1 MLSNKRVPPYFLV
14 LTQIHCGL
22 YDVLLPPALGPT
34 HGPTLLSSS
43 AMRLPFYGYKEGK
56 KKVEQSLGGRK
67 HLDSRGH
74 LTNRN
79 STAHPPTTTTTT
91 TPAPPAPPHSAVR
104 TRARLPLRSPPIRGL
119 LIAPIKREPSP
130 ASPSRLPPP
139 PSIHPRAVRSSEKRR
154 GGGQSDGSDEAVR
167 VDAVVERD
175 EVRGGAGGGRRRVRD
190 RAARFLQRRAQG
202 PRPPRQEQ
210 SRAIC
215 KYVCRKNKPE
225 LLKDGDLKE
234 SAMVDVWLEVES
246 NQYTPALNPILFQC
260 LIRPMMFGAP
270 PDEKVV
276 EENLEKLKKV
286 LEVYE
291 ARLTKCKYL
300 AGDYIS
306 VADLSHV
313 AGTVCLGATPHAS
326 VLDAY
331 PHVKAWWTDLM
342 ARPSSQKVASLMKP
356 PA

>member
-1 MLSNKRVPPYFLV
+1 MYYYHLLLVPLMAPHYYQARQH
-14 LTQIHCGL
+14 TL
-22 YDVLLPPALGPT
+22 YIEVALLWLQ
-34 HGPTLLSSS
+34 
-43 AMRLPFYGYKEGK
+43 RRK

-91 TPAPPAPPHSAVR
+91 TPAPPAAPPHSAVR

-202 PRPPRQEQ
+202 PRPPRQERTCPPPLPSLASCFLSFCYDFPQ
-210 SRAIC
+210 STTR
-215 KYVCRKNKPE
+215 YVVSMPSLSVNGSDFAAAANI
-225 LLKDGDLKE
+225 LGLG
-234 SAMVDVWLEVES
+234 S
-246 NQYTPALNPILFQC
+246 YHPI
-260 LIRPMMFGAP
+260 R
-270 PDEKVV
+270 
-276 EENLEKLKKV
+276 NLGV
-286 LEVYE
+286 L
-291 ARLTKCKYL
+291 R
-300 AGDYIS
+300 
-306 VADLSHV
+306 
-313 AGTVCLGATPHAS
+313 
-326 VLDAY
+326 
-331 PHVKAWWTDLM
+331 
-342 ARPSSQKVASLMKP
+342 
-356 PA
+356 

>member
-1 MLSNKRVPPYFLV
+1 MAPMKLYGSTLSWNVTRCVAVLEEAGAEYEIVPLDFSKGEHKAPDHLARNPFGQV
-14 LTQIHCGL
+14 
-22 YDVLLPPALGPT
+22 PAL
-34 HGPTLLSSS
+34 
-43 AMRLPFYGYKEGK
+43 
-56 KKVEQSLGGRK
+56 Q
-67 HLDSRGH
+67 
-74 LTNRN
+74 
-79 STAHPPTTTTTT
+79 
-91 TPAPPAPPHSAVR
+91 
-104 TRARLPLRSPPIRGL
+104 
-119 LIAPIKREPSP
+119 
-130 ASPSRLPPP
+130 
-139 PSIHPRAVRSSEKRR
+139 
-154 GGGQSDGSDEAVR
+154 DGDL
-167 VDAVVERD
+167 
-175 EVRGGAGGGRRRVRD
+175 
-190 RAARFLQRRAQG
+190 FLW
-202 PRPPRQEQ
+202 E

-260 LIRPMMFGAP
+260 LIRPMLFGAP